1 MKDLKHS
8 MNKGFTSVEVLLS
21 LWITSF
27 SILLLSSILPSINK
41 LTETDS
47 FIQEQIGLRQ
57 LRHILLL
64 SENISITG
72 DSLNAWLFNEE
83 YTLIFDRHRLVKTPG
98 YEIML
103 IDLASA
109 DFITKEECFY
119 LVYQKSNES
128 KSKERLLAC
137 KQKGMDF
144 TLFPDDDAVDD
155 FGDSA
160 DEYTNQNNE
169 ATEE

>member
-21 LWITSF
+21 LLIISF
-27 SILLLSSILPSINK
+27 SMLLLSSVLPSISK
-41 LTETDS
+41 LTEPDS

-64 SENISITG
+64 SENVSITD
-72 DSLNAWLFNEE
+72 DSLIGWLFNEE
-83 YTLIFDRHRLVKTPG
+83 YTLKYDRNRLVKTPG

-109 DFITKEECFY
+109 DFITKGECIY
-119 LVYQKSNES
+119 LSYQRNNET
-128 KSKERLLAC
+128 KNHERLLTC

-155 FGDSA
+155 FDASI
-160 DEYTNQNNE
+160 DEYTDQNDENTAE
-169 ATEE
+169 

>member
-21 LWITSF
+21 LWIISF
-27 SILLLSSILPSINK
+27 SMLLLSSVLPSISK
-41 LTETDS
+41 LTESDS

-64 SENISITG
+64 SENVYIAD
-72 DSLNAWLFNEE
+72 DSLIGWLFNEE
-83 YTLIFDRHRLVKTPG
+83 YELKYDRNRLVKTPG

-109 DFITKEECFY
+109 SFIAKGECIY
-119 LVYQKSNES
+119 LAYQKNNET
-128 KSKERLLAC
+128 KNKERLLFC

-144 TLFPDDDAVDD
+144 TLFPDDDAVDSFD
-155 FGDSA
+155 DPA
-160 DEYTNQNNE
+160 DEYSDQDNE
-169 ATEE
+169 TTKE

>member
-21 LWITSF
+21 LWIISF
-27 SILLLSSILPSINK
+27 SMLLLSSVLPSISK
-41 LTETDS
+41 LTEPDS

-64 SENISITG
+64 SENVNITD
-72 DSLNAWLFNEE
+72 DSLIGWLYNEE
-83 YTLIFDRHRLVKTPG
+83 YTLKYDRNRLVKTPG

-109 DFITKEECFY
+109 RFVSKGECIY
-119 LVYQKSNES
+119 LAYQKNNET
-128 KSKERLLAC
+128 KIKERLLFC

-144 TLFPDDDAVDD
+144 TLFPDDDAVDSFD
-155 FGDSA
+155 DPV
-160 DEYTNQNNE
+160 DEYSDQDNE
-169 ATEE
+169 TTEE